1 MFYLYPVRCVSG
13 TGVVPN
19 SGPTG
24 EAPSTTSMMRVDKY
38 RGGYALVALASEGVE
53 IRDLLAVGLK
63 VRRAGT

>member
-1 MFYLYPVRCVSG
+1 
-13 TGVVPN
+13 
-19 SGPTG
+19 
-24 EAPSTTSMMRVDKY
+24 MMRVDKY